1 MHPFED
7 TVSSV
12 FRDIGFF
19 SEATTY
25 SKDGG
30 IDVILSDS
38 KNRIIDIQVKD
49 IKIKLRLKRFV
60 LF

>member
-38 KNRIIDIQVKD
+38 KNRIIDIQVKRYKN
-49 IKIKLRLKRFV
+49 KIKV
-60 LF
+60 